1 MIFDKSRGICREM
14 GWLRAR
20 GKGGGAVF
28 SFQISVF
35 SFQIAGNQ
43 GDGAWR
49 FGGKIASLESP
60 KGVSVG
66 GGLLAMN
73 HSEPVLGPGVKG
85 LDTEVRGSV
94 KPVS

>member
-20 GKGGGAVF
+20 GKGGGA
-28 SFQISVF
+28 VF